1 MIKNGIIVAAFS
13 LIVLIA
19 LTFLPFTTAQ
29 EHQYLVHRTNNPKI
43 GNDAPKMLNID
54 QLLATKK
61 YRVIHHDSFCR
72 EENRTEIGNNAL
84 PGRAEVMA
92 YKTLSKGHIDVGICV
107 KGKTKEMVE
116 EYFKYSS
123 QARKLDIL
131 SKNDV
136 RLYNHYAS
144 NFTKSSKNARCI
156 KYIEP
161 SIGSYRIIGV
171 RGNQADCDTK
181 IAFNVNDIDNFCY
194 ASLTENRIVVGQYQN
209 GKHKILYSK
218 AQGGLRLEVELT
230 DKKVS
235 ISIDETQISVL
246 KFRNNLDT
254 CCGLFFDNKTVSLV
268 DDFIVDYEDVY
279 QNARIDEAI
288 ENKNIENGQF
298 GYYCSESNAYSI
310 SDKVV
315 SKGKYSYR
323 FSLIKPSADAV
334 ALNRDKALHSTIM
347 LNGVTEKGGN
357 SYYAGSKGG
366 NKPLDS
372 FILSIDVLFPDSDE
386 EEWKLDEL
394 FNELFIQEHHVG
406 YGIPFSPSISI
417 NINRG
422 RMLLN
427 TIWLEPIAK
436 GKRAADN
443 PTTDRAQFFAR
454 INSDEEEEYLKS
466 KNYGDYKYLP
476 VLKKGEWHNFT
487 LYVKLGYNYNQKP
500 RTILYVDKLL
510 VIDWHTPN
518 AYNCQEYGEY
528 MEFGVYKWSWDTQK
542 NRDMTP
548 IEKRVIYFDNIQY
561 FI

>member
-1 MIKNGIIVAAFS
+1 MIKKGIFVSTFS
-13 LIVLIA
+13 LIILIA
-19 LTFLPFTTAQ
+19 LPFFHLTSAQ
-29 EHQYLVHRTNNPKI
+29 EHQYVVHRTNNPMI
-43 GNDAPKMLNID
+43 GHDAPKVLNID
-54 QLLATKK
+54 KLLATKK

-84 PGRAEVMA
+84 PGRTEVMA

-107 KGKTKEMVE
+107 KRKTQDMVE
-116 EYFKYSS
+116 EYFKHSS
-123 QARKLDIL
+123 QGRKLDFL
-131 SKNDV
+131 PENDV
-136 RLYNHYAS
+136 RLFNHYAS
-144 NFTKSSKNARCI
+144 NFTKSSIDAICI

-161 SIGSYRIIGV
+161 GIGSYRITGV
-171 RGNQADCDTK
+171 RGNQSDCDTK
-181 IAFNVNDIDNFCY
+181 IAFNVKDINNFCY
-194 ASLTENRIVVGQYQN
+194 ATLTENQIEVGQYQN
-209 GKHKILYSK
+209 GKHKKMYSK
-218 AQGGLRLEVELT
+218 SHGGIRLEVEVT
-230 DKKVS
+230 DNNVS
-235 ISIDETQISVL
+235 ISIDEKRIKVL
-246 KFRNNLDT
+246 KFRKKLNI
-254 CCGLFFDNKTVSLV
+254 CCGLLFDNKAVSLV
-268 DDFIVDYEDVY
+268 DDFIVDYEDIY
-279 QNARIDEAI
+279 QNAGIDEAI

-298 GYYCSESNAYSI
+298 GYYCAENNAYSV

-315 SKGKYSYR
+315 KKGKYSFR
-323 FSLIKPSADAV
+323 LSLIKPSAAAV
-334 ALNRDKALHSTIM
+334 ALNRDNALHSTIM
-347 LNGVTEKGGN
+347 LNGITEKGGN

-372 FILSIDVLFPDSDE
+372 FILSIDVLFPDSGE
-386 EEWKLDEL
+386 EDWKLDEM

-427 TIWLEPIAK
+427 TIWQEPVAK
-436 GKRAADN
+436 GKTVAEN

-454 INSDEEEEYLKS
+454 INSDAEEDYLSS

-476 VLKKGEWHNFT
+476 VLRKGEWHNFT

-500 RTILYVDKLL
+500 RTILYVDNNL
-510 VIDWHTPN
+510 VFDWHTPN

-528 MEFGVYKWSWDTQK
+528 MEFGIYKWNWDTQK
-542 NRDMTP
+542 NRDMTH